1 MFMRNIKS
9 AVFFLCYVLGFV
21 VRVIAAYWKSWMEF
35 RWSFVVWKRLF
46 RIGANV
52 FKHLIE
58 FPSKVCLAAV
68 CRLLGERPNLVGGH
82 ILCVFKCSFERRP
95 LNHGALLPPSGQI
108 LATSQFWLRPSLLAI
123 LRLKVLSLLSLGGSV
138 DQCPLEKTPL
148 RMGQHSWGKTAW
160 GQPADR
166 LEWVSVSAMCRH
178 SAMSGVCSKGG
189 LKIPHLSSSIYFFP
203 DKESSCPELAGHTLQ
218 VNLVCLILF
227 EEESTLRK
235 LVDFMHGG
243 SWLCYLLFSFL
254 STLPWGLVLD
264 SAWGQRLRFI

>member
-108 LATSQFWLRPSLLAI
+108 LATSQFWL
-123 LRLKVLSLLSLGGSV
+123 
-138 DQCPLEKTPL
+138 CC
-148 RMGQHSWGKTAW
+148 
-160 GQPADR
+160 DR
-166 LEWVSVSAMCRH
+166 ETQ
-178 SAMSGVCSKGG
+178 
-189 LKIPHLSSSIYFFP
+189 SSSNTQIKSTVP
-203 DKESSCPELAGHTLQ
+203 
-218 VNLVCLILF
+218 F
-227 EEESTLRK
+227 EFGRFRWPVSFGEDPSQDGATQLRENC
-235 LVDFMHGG
+235 VGTV
-243 SWLCYLLFSFL
+243 SW
-254 STLPWGLVLD
+254 
-264 SAWGQRLRFI
+264 